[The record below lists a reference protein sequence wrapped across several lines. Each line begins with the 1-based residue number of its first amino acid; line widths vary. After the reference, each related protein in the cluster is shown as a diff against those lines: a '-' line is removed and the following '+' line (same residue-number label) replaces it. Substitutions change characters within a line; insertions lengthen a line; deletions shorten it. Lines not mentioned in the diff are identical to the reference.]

1 MALNPWYTEL
11 LLISKEE
18 LPAISEAA
26 ISEAA
31 ISEAI
36 YFRVKNQT
44 IPNSSLLVIILESN
58 NYTPDTVSNL
68 YPR

>member
-44 IPNSSLLVIILESN
+44 IPNSSL
-58 NYTPDTVSNL
+58 
-68 YPR
+68 